1 VTGSPRILF
10 VVDAGPAVGGGH
22 VMRSLTL
29 AQALEAEGA
38 ACAFV
43 APPAVEAL
51 VEAFAPDMTRLET
64 GEVTTPELVEAASAY
79 AKAFDAVV
87 IDHYGLSASQHRRIT
102 GPPQETVHADEWWD
116 ERIEGSKPTLV
127 IDDLADRP
135 LAADLVLDSGPAR
148 KASDYDGLVA
158 SGTELLLGPNIAP
171 VRPAFPALRKDALAR
186 RAEAPPVRRILVSL
200 GLTDVGGITGRV
212 VDLMLPLLDQQEGD
226 EAALDVVLGAG
237 APSLPRL
244 RDLARTRPRLALH
257 VDTQDMPRLTLEAD
271 LAVGAGGSTSW
282 ERCVLALPTLLLV
295 LADNQREAAQALA
308 GADAVL
314 ALDVAA
320 PDFAAAFTDD
330 LQRLLTDALLRDRLS
345 AASAAVCDGRGAAR
359 AAARFLAVIK
369 QKWAG

>member
-1 VTGSPRILF
+1 MSDAPRILF

-38 ACAFV
+38 TCAFV
-43 APPAVEAL
+43 APPATAALLESFGPETRRLEIGEVSTAAL
-51 VEAFAPDMTRLET
+51 VETASDFART
-64 GEVTTPELVEAASAY
+64 
-79 AKAFDAVV
+79 FDAVV
-87 IDHYGLSASQHRRIT
+87 VDHYGLSASDHRAIAGGR
-102 GPPQETVHADEWWD
+102 
-116 ERIEGSKPTLV
+116 PTLV

-148 KASDYDGLVA
+148 KADDYDGLLA
-158 SGTELLLGPNIAP
+158 PGTELLLGPHNAP

-186 RAEAPPVRRILVSL
+186 RAEAPPVRRVLVSL

-212 VDLMLPLLDQQEGD
+212 VDLMLPLLDREEGG
-226 EAALDVVLGAG
+226 DVAMDIVLGAG

-244 RDLARTRPRLALH
+244 RNLARAQPHLALH
-257 VDTQDMPRLTLEAD
+257 VDAQDMPRLTLEAD
-271 LAVGAGGSTSW
+271 LAVGAGGSTTW

-295 LADNQREAAQALA
+295 LADNQRAAAQALA

-320 PDFAAAFTDD
+320 PDFATDFAGD
-330 LQRLLTDALLRDRLS
+330 LQRLVADPLLRDRLS

-359 AAARFLAVIK
+359 TAARFLAVIE
-369 QKWAG
+369 QKRTG

>member
-1 VTGSPRILF
+1 VSLSPRVLF

-43 APPAVEAL
+43 APPAVKAVL
-51 VEAFAPDMTRLET
+51 EAFGPDMGRLET
-64 GEVTTPELVEAASAY
+64 GAVSTAELVESASNFVTG
-79 AKAFDAVV
+79 FDAVV
-87 IDHYGLSASQHRRIT
+87 IDHYGLSAAEHRRISIASRNPAHP
-102 GPPQETVHADEWWD
+102 G
-116 ERIEGSKPTLV
+116 EGRDRPTLV
-127 IDDLADRP
+127 IDDLANRP

-148 KASDYDGLVA
+148 KAGDYDGLVA
-158 SGTELLLGPNIAP
+158 PETELLLGPNNAP
-171 VRPAFPALRKDALAR
+171 VRPAFAALRKDALAR
-186 RAEAPPVRRILVSL
+186 RAEARPVRRILVSL
-200 GLTDVGGITGRV
+200 GLTDVGGVTGRV
-212 VDLMLPLLDQQEGD
+212 VDLMLPLLDQAEGG
-226 EAALDVVLGAG
+226 AARLDVVLGAG

-244 RDLARTRPRLALH
+244 RDLARTQPRLALH
-257 VDTQDMPRLTLEAD
+257 IDAQDMPQLTLEAD

-295 LADNQREAAQALA
+295 LANNQHEAAQALA

-320 PDFAAAFTDD
+320 PDFEAAFATD
-330 LQRLLTDALLRDRLS
+330 LQRLIADPLLRDRLS

-359 AAARFLAVIK
+359 VAARFLAVIAQK
-369 QKWAG
+369 QAG